1 MLERAVATP
10 FLRRGVDS
18 IGRSELVYLFSGEYG
33 WMGPREA
40 EDAVDR
46 AVEAGLLTE
55 TGEGE
60 SLAASF
66 DRETVAPLDGDA
78 ELDLEDLSAAD
89 AGDVGDGD
97 EGSVDGSS
105 ASGVFDQAVE
115 RLAADG
121 YSRKEAVAEINQQHR
136 RLGAVDVEAAA
147 VLAVKRNDEPVDDLV
162 ELGLRQLER

>member
-18 IGRSELVYLFSGEYG
+18 LGRSELVYLFSGEYG
-33 WMGPREA
+33 WMGPRQA

-55 TGEGE
+55 TGDGE
-60 SLAASF
+60 SVAPSF
-66 DRETVAPLDGDA
+66 DREAVELLDADA
-78 ELDLEDLSAAD
+78 EFGLDDLSVD
-89 AGDVGDGD
+89 DVGGGDRDG
-97 EGSVDGSS
+97 GSIGDSD
-105 ASGVFDQAVE
+105 GVFDQAVE

-121 YSRKEAVAEINQQHR
+121 YSRKEAVAEINRQHR

-147 VLAVKRNDEPVDDLV
+147 VLAVKRNGGPVDDLV
-162 ELGLRQLER
+162 ELSLQQLQR